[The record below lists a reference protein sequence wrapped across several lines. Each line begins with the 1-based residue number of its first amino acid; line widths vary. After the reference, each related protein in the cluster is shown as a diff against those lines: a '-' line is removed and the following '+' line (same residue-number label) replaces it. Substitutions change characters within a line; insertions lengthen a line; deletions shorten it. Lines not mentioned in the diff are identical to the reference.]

1 MLWLFPET
9 PWNVKYR
16 ELSELQACKLKFRIK
31 PKIWSE
37 TLEKASKL
45 KYSKQ
50 EYEFSL
56 QHNHVKVK
64 KSLEF

>member
-50 EYEFSL
+50 EYEFIVYSKTTL
-56 QHNHVKVK
+56 K
-64 KSLEF
+64 